1 MGVCGSAHPLNER
14 RREYMDLIVT
24 INDAVNNF
32 VWGAPAII
40 MILITGI
47 YLTVRLDFI
56 QFKHMGYLFSRS
68 VGKAFS
74 KKGEGEKVDGEV
86 TSFQAAMMS
95 ISAIVGSGNI
105 AGVAT
110 AIVSGGPG
118 ALFWMVVAAFIG
130 MATKFSEIALGIK
143 YREIRKDGTVDG
155 GPMYYISKGLHCRWL
170 GVFMSIC
177 VIFYAIVISSIIDI
191 NTMAAVLDERFS
203 VPAVGTGVF
212 FAILTGICIFGGAKR
227 IGHVC
232 EVLAPFMGGAY
243 ILGGLLIIVLN
254 ISQVPGAI
262 ALILE
267 AAFTPRA
274 VTGGAVGSIF
284 IAMRYGCARGIFSN
298 EAGVGS
304 AAMVH
309 CNATVQHPMEQ
320 AVWGPVEVFLDTVLV
335 CSVSG
340 IAVVMSGLY
349 TDPDLDGARL
359 TMAAFDKLLPG
370 SWGGLITLGAVLLF
384 GFSCLITFNI
394 YVERGATFVFGE
406 KVRPLIRILWVIC
419 VFVGAISGESVVWDI
434 ADTVNGII
442 IFPNL
447 IALWVLSKELVAMKK
462 EWTDPDMLRYKAEK
476 EARRMAKK

>member
-1 MGVCGSAHPLNER
+1 MFPELFKLILMVKIQVAKGSDGFR
-14 RREYMDLIVT
+14 TEYL
-24 INDAVNNF
+24 
-32 VWGAPAII
+32 GCC
-40 MILITGI
+40 TGI
-47 YLTVRLDFI
+47 SKSLFEI
-56 QFKHMGYLFSRS
+56 PIIGGYAAHSTQQDL
-68 VGKAFS
+68 GKQGIRWDA
-74 KKGEGEKVDGEV
+74 GTGRHI
-86 TSFQAAMMS
+86 SFC
-95 ISAIVGSGNI
+95 N
-105 AGVAT
+105 
-110 AIVSGGPG
+110 
-118 ALFWMVVAAFIG
+118 ALA
-130 MATKFSEIALGIK
+130 
-143 YREIRKDGTVDG
+143 
-155 GPMYYISKGLHCRWL
+155 KGLHCRWL

-177 VIFYAIVISSIIDI
+177 VIFYAIVISGIIDI

-203 VPAVGTGVF
+203 VPTVGTGVF

-359 TMAAFDKLLPG
+359 TIQRM
-370 SWGGLITLGAVLLF
+370 
-384 GFSCLITFNI
+384 
-394 YVERGATFVFGE
+394 R
-406 KVRPLIRILWVIC
+406 R
-419 VFVGAISGESVVWDI
+419 
-434 ADTVNGII
+434 
-442 IFPNL
+442 
-447 IALWVLSKELVAMKK
+447 SK
-462 EWTDPDMLRYKAEK
+462 
-476 EARRMAKK
+476 

>member
-1 MGVCGSAHPLNER
+1 
-14 RREYMDLIVT
+14 
-24 INDAVNNF
+24 
-32 VWGAPAII
+32 
-40 MILITGI
+40 
-47 YLTVRLDFI
+47 
-56 QFKHMGYLFSRS
+56 
-68 VGKAFS
+68 
-74 KKGEGEKVDGEV
+74 
-86 TSFQAAMMS
+86 
-95 ISAIVGSGNI
+95 
-105 AGVAT
+105 
-110 AIVSGGPG
+110 
-118 ALFWMVVAAFIG
+118 MVVAAFIG

-177 VIFYAIVISSIIDI
+177 VIFYAIDISGIIDI

-203 VPAVGTGVF
+203 VPTVGTGVF

-476 EARRMAKK
+476 ETRRMAKK

>member
-56 QFKHMGYLFSRS
+56 QSKHMGYLFSRS

-177 VIFYAIVISSIIDI
+177 VIFYAIVISGIIDI

-203 VPAVGTGVF
+203 VPTVGTGVF

>member
-1 MGVCGSAHPLNER
+1 
-14 RREYMDLIVT
+14 
-24 INDAVNNF
+24 
-32 VWGAPAII
+32 
-40 MILITGI
+40 
-47 YLTVRLDFI
+47 
-56 QFKHMGYLFSRS
+56 
-68 VGKAFS
+68 
-74 KKGEGEKVDGEV
+74 
-86 TSFQAAMMS
+86 
-95 ISAIVGSGNI
+95 
-105 AGVAT
+105 
-110 AIVSGGPG
+110 
-118 ALFWMVVAAFIG
+118 
-130 MATKFSEIALGIK
+130 
-143 YREIRKDGTVDG
+143 
-155 GPMYYISKGLHCRWL
+155 MYYISKGLHCRWL

-177 VIFYAIVISSIIDI
+177 VIFYAIVISGIIDI

-254 ISQVPGAI
+254 ITQVPNAI